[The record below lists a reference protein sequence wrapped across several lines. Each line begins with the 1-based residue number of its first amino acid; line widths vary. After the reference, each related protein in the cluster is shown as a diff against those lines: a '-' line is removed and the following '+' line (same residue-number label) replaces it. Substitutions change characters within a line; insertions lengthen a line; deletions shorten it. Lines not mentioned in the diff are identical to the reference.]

1 MSRIIIYGSEYG
13 TAKKYAD
20 ELSRRTGIE
29 AVSFKDAADLS
40 EYSTAIYIGA
50 IYAGG
55 VLGLAKTLKK
65 LGDLKG
71 KRLFIATVGVTDPGD
86 TEYMSSIDNAAAKN
100 LAPEIRE
107 KARIFHL
114 RGGIDYTN
122 LSFKHRTLLKMLYK
136 RAVKLPE
143 EKKTADIRAI
153 IETYGKT
160 VDYTDYSALDMITA
174 EL

>member
-65 LGDLKG
+65 RPEMYNETLKYIEE
-71 KRLFIATVGVTDPGD
+71 REASNSVFV
-86 TEYMSSIDNAAAKN
+86 
-100 LAPEIRE
+100 IR
-107 KARIFHL
+107 
-114 RGGIDYTN
+114 
-122 LSFKHRTLLKMLYK
+122 
-136 RAVKLPE
+136 PP
-143 EKKTADIRAI
+143 
-153 IETYGKT
+153 
-160 VDYTDYSALDMITA
+160 
-174 EL
+174 